1 MGNNFDLRKYLA
13 ENKLTSNSRLN
24 EGRDVT
30 VGANLQSK
38 TKEEAMKELQ
48 SKIDY
53 SKEIDGSLKKFSGVK
68 WVGEMSED
76 DVVWMADQNTDSLI
90 ILAQGDKGLFYAYS
104 KKS

>member
-24 EGRDVT
+24 EGTDVT
-30 VGANLQSK
+30 VGAPKSE
-38 TKEEAMKELQ
+38 TKEEAMEELQ
-48 SKIDY
+48 AKIDY
-53 SKEIDGSLKKFSGVK
+53 SKEIDGALKKFSGVK

>member
-24 EGRDVT
+24 EGTDVT
-30 VGANLQSK
+30 VGAPKSK
-38 TKEEAMKELQ
+38 TKEEAMEELQ

-53 SKEIDGSLKKFSGVK
+53 SKEIDGSLKKFSSVK

>member
-1 MGNNFDLRKYLA
+1 MAYNFDLKKYLT

-24 EGRDVT
+24 EGTDIT
-30 VGANLQSK
+30 LSAPKSK
-38 TKEEAMKELQ
+38 TREEAMEELQ
-48 SKIDY
+48 AKIDY
-53 SKEIDGSLKKFSGVK
+53 SKEIDGALKKFSGVK

-76 DVVWMADQNTDSLI
+76 DVVWMADQNTDNLI